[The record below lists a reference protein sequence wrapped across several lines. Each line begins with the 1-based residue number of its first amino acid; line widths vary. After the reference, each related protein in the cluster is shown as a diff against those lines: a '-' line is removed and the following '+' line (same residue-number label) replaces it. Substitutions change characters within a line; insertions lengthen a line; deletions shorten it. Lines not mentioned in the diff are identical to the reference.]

1 MQSARH
7 GDVDEDEIN
16 RQDEVE
22 WKSGR
27 RSDTDD
33 ECTVLPKIPG
43 EIWAQA
49 KVLGYQNLM
58 ESSVKEEMCWT
69 NWRV

>member
-1 MQSARH
+1 MQSGRH
-7 GDVDEDEIN
+7 GDVGEDEID

-27 RSDTDD
+27 RSDMAD
-33 ECTVLPKIPG
+33 EHMVLRKIPS

-49 KVLGYQNLM
+49 KAVGRRNLTAL
-58 ESSVKEEMCWT
+58 SVKGEMCWT
-69 NWRV
+69 NWKA